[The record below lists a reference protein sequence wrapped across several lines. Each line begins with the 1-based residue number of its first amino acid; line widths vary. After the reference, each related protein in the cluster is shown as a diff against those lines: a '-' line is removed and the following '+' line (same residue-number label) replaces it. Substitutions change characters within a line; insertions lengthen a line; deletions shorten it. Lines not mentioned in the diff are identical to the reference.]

1 MGTPGVPFDKTDD
14 EIREAIKKARG
25 RLTHASKYLSVH
37 HSTLYHKLNANPHLW
52 ECVHETRKAN
62 DEYMLDM
69 AEDTLLHAISKRDE
83 DGTNALKSSFFILN
97 NKGRSRGYN
106 PPTKSDGYDEKDRQ
120 KMDAL
125 MKVLGEKQTDHSSE
139 ETQESIQ

>member
-1 MGTPGVPFDKTDD
+1 MGTPGVPLNITKD

-25 RLTHASKYLSVH
+25 RVTHAAKALSISH
-37 HSTLYHKLNANPHLW
+37 NTIYTKLNEDPELW
-52 ECVHETRKAN
+52 ECVHEARKAN

-69 AEDTLLHAISKRDE
+69 AEDTLLHAISKRDD

-97 NKGRSRGYN
+97 NKGRGRGYN
-106 PPTKSDGYDEKDRQ
+106 PPIKSDGYDDKDRQ

-125 MKVLGEKQTDHSSE
+125 MKVLGEKQSDHSSE
-139 ETQESIQ
+139 ETHDSIQ